1 MNRIQ
6 MRTGARLHFGLIL
19 GNPEDGWQFGGIG
32 LMVRR
37 PGWQVEVQRA
47 PELTDT
53 AALDE
58 VRASAEATSR
68 IVRVLAQLR
77 ASAKLPP
84 LKITVSSEIPFHTGL
99 GGGTQLAI
107 GIASACLWLCDG
119 QRDLTA
125 VELAQKVGRSERS
138 AIGTFGFDHGGFL
151 VDQGATVTRDRVQR
165 VGLPDA
171 WRFVLI
177 RPVAGQGM
185 SGADEQSWFGARPE
199 MSSALIR
206 ELSQL
211 ATNDLFP
218 SVQNETFSR
227 FAEGLELY
235 GDTAGRF
242 YSRAQGDIF
251 SSPVIRSVVAELRR
265 AGIRGA
271 AQSSWGPGICIPAE
285 SQEHAEHIVSRI
297 PKQNSGAELSVL
309 ISEAQNS
316 GATLLT
322 EATAPRQTLA

>member
-37 PGWQVEVQRA
+37 PGWHVEIQRA
-47 PELTDT
+47 
-53 AALDE
+53 AAAMDE
-58 VRASAEATSR
+58 VLASAEATSR
-68 IVRVLAQLR
+68 IVRVLSQLR
-77 ASAKLPP
+77 ENATLPP

-107 GIASACLWLCDG
+107 GIASACLWLCNG

-151 VDQGATVTRDRVQR
+151 VDQGATVTGDRVQR
-165 VGLPDA
+165 VSIPDA
-171 WRFVLI
+171 WKFVLI

-211 ATNDLFP
+211 ATLELFTA
-218 SVQNETFSR
+218 VQNEAFSR

-242 YSRAQGDIF
+242 YARAQGDIF

-265 AGIRGA
+265 VGIRGA

-285 SQEHAEHIVSRI
+285 SEEHAEHIVSQI
-297 PKQNSGAELSVL
+297 PKQNAGAELSVV

-322 EATAPRQTLA
+322 EAAAPQKTLA

>member
-6 MRTGARLHFGLIL
+6 ICTGARLHFGLIL

-32 LMVRR
+32 LMVQR
-37 PGWQVEVQRA
+37 PGWRAVVQRA
-47 PELTDT
+47 T
-53 AALDE
+53 ALNDE
-58 VRASAEATSR
+58 VHASTEASRR
-68 IVRVLAQLR
+68 IVRVLSQLR
-77 ASAKLPP
+77 ENSHLPP
-84 LKITVSSEIPFHTGL
+84 LKITVAEEIPFHTGL

-107 GIASACLWLCDG
+107 GIASACLWLCNG

-125 VELAQKVGRSERS
+125 VELAQRVGRSERS

-151 VDQGATVTRDRVQR
+151 VDQGSTVTADRVQR
-165 VGLPDA
+165 VSIPDA
-171 WRFVLI
+171 WRFVLV

-185 SGADEQSWFGARPE
+185 SGAEEQTWFGARPE
-199 MSSALIR
+199 MSSALVR

-211 ATNDLFP
+211 AANELFTA
-218 SVQNETFSR
+218 VQNHCFSQ
-227 FAEGLELY
+227 FSAGLELY

-251 SSPVIRSVVAELRR
+251 SAPAIRMVVAELRR

-285 SQEHAEHIVSRI
+285 SEQHAEHIVSQIQTRI
-297 PKQNSGAELSVL
+297 HGAELSVV
-309 ISEAQNS
+309 ISEAQNT
-316 GATLLT
+316 GATLQT
-322 EATAPRQTLA
+322 EAPERQNALA